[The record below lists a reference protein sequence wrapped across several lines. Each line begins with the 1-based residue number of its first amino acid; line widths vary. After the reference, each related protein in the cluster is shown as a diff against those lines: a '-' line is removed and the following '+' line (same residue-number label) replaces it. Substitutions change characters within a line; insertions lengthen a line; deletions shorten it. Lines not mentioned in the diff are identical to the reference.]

1 MNDNL
6 IDQLR
11 VPDTDIPNT
20 DNSDAVTNTVNVDEG
35 WFIRGPIPGDW
46 IGRAAHLPGNHTLH
60 VALTVLHVS
69 GLPKN
74 NKVVTLERFH
84 FDRFGVKKDSVR
96 RALKRLREAGL
107 IKYMKTGQKY
117 KVTVIP
123 IES

>member
-11 VPDTDIPNT
+11 VPDTDVPNT
-20 DNSDAVTNTVNVDEG
+20 DNFDTVADTANTDDG

-60 VALTVLHVS
+60 VAITVFHVS

-96 RALKRLREAGL
+96 RAMERLREAGL
-107 IKYMKTGQKY
+107 IKFTKAGQKY
-117 KVTVIP
+117 KVTVIFT
-123 IES
+123 ES